1 MVAVRNWRMGKL
13 AKLLAGVLA
22 LLLVGILL
30 YGAKGY
36 YDAISAAPTLAARAD
51 RLIAAN
57 RGMQALGA
65 DRATLLLAVQDPGFE
80 RHRGV
85 DMRTPGA
92 GMTSVTQSLS
102 KRLAFDHFR
111 PGIRKI
117 RQTGY
122 ALGLERRLSKPQ
134 ILALFLDTAEMGR
147 GPNGWMKGFF
157 SASREIYGRSPA
169 ELDRRQFLSLVA
181 VMIAPGRFD
190 LRRPDAALS
199 ERIAR
204 IERLLAGQCRPSGVR
219 DVWLKDCA
227 GRGARGAGES

>member
-1 MVAVRNWRMGKL
+1 MARSV
-13 AKLLAGVLA
+13 KLLAGGLA
-22 LLLVGILL
+22 LLLVAILL

-57 RGMQALGA
+57 RGMEGLGP
-65 DRATLLLAVQDPGFE
+65 DRIRMLLAVQDPGFE
-80 RHRGV
+80 RHNGV
-85 DMRTPGA
+85 DMRTAGA
-92 GMTSVTQSLS
+92 GMTSLTQSLS
-102 KRLAFDHFR
+102 KRLAFDRFR
-111 PGIRKI
+111 PGIGKI

-147 GPNGWMKGFF
+147 GPDGWMKGFY

-169 ELDRRQFLSLVA
+169 DLDRRQFLSLVA
-181 VMIAPGRFD
+181 VMIAPGKFD
-190 LRRPDAALS
+190 LRGPDTALD

-219 DVWLKDCA
+219 DVWLKGCA
-227 GRGARGAGES
+227 VRGASGPNESRA